1 MYLYRYFAILAYYIF
16 RIIRRWN
23 YIQLHHMFVFIVTFA
38 TIVTLIV
45 GLLTISFYKI
55 NSLFNNIW

>member
-1 MYLYRYFAILAYYIF
+1 
-16 RIIRRWN
+16 
-23 YIQLHHMFVFIVTFA
+23 MFVFIVTFA